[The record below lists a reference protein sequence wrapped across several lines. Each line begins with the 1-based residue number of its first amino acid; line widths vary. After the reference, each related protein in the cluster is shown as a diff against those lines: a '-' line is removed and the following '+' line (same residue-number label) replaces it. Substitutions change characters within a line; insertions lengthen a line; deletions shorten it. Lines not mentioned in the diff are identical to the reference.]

1 MSRSPTM
8 RSSGQRGTSFGPR
21 PLNAALGVMVWLA
34 VRHTIVIP
42 SATMK
47 VAISLPDPVFT
58 AAEQLAKELQVPRSQ
73 LYAEAIAQYLERRGG
88 SAVTAKLN
96 SVYSE
101 QESNIP
107 AEFASAQSSILS
119 NEAW

>member
-1 MSRSPTM
+1 
-8 RSSGQRGTSFGPR
+8 
-21 PLNAALGVMVWLA
+21 
-34 VRHTIVIP
+34 
-42 SATMK
+42 MK